1 MGSRTASVLGKLF
14 RRLADFLDDQGGT
27 AKKAPNLRREV
38 DIITLGLVFLG
49 LIIAGTWLHG
59 WGFFGWNFLFALV
72 FCAGAWVIF
81 QSARWKKSVRAFLLV
96 VILLLSVGSAAERI
110 FALVLLVLLAFS
122 LLRALPVHTGD
133 FIRRELVSVLAVA
146 LFCFVSYDAFAGVLE
161 WRRSDALVVAGRIKT
176 ECSAATGGTLCRASE
191 TSFSVPEF
199 WRPGPG
205 SNLIKDLAPVTGLRI
220 YADSATDNAVAFAA
234 FSAPAHQVMRQVTEF
249 LSLQKGFLRS
259 RGFNKD
265 ALVPQQMMKS
275 ADTWLYGLRYRSP
288 SLPGYLSDSSEL
300 TALLLLHERRGI
312 TWLFIIDGTDISA
325 REFILHRIISGFR

>member
-14 RRLADFLDDQGGT
+14 RRLADFLDDQGGA
-27 AKKAPNLRREV
+27 AKKIPNLRREV
-38 DIITLGLVFLG
+38 DIITLALVFLG

-72 FCAGAWVIF
+72 FCAGAWFIF
-81 QSARWKKSVRAFLLV
+81 LSARWKKSARAFLLAGL
-96 VILLLSVGSAAERI
+96 LLLSVGSAAERI
-110 FALVLLVLLAFS
+110 FALVLLTLLALS
-122 LLRALPVHTGD
+122 IIRGD
-133 FIRRELVSVLAVA
+133 FIRREIVSVLAVA
-146 LFCFVSYDAFAGVLE
+146 LFCFTSYDAFAGVLE
-161 WRRSDALVVAGRIKT
+161 WRRSAALVVAGKIRT
-176 ECSAATGGTLCRASE
+176 ECRAVTSGTLCQASE

-205 SNLIKDLAPVTGLRI
+205 SNLMKDLAPVTALRI

-234 FSAPAHQVMRQVTEF
+234 FSAPAQQVMRQVTEF

-275 ADTWLYGLRYRSP
+275 ADTWLYGLRYQSP
-288 SLPGYLSDSSEL
+288 SLPGYLGASSDL
-300 TALLLLHERRGI
+300 TALILLHERRGV

-325 REFILHRIISGFR
+325 REFMLHRIISGFR